1 MIRSI
6 PMFSKFKFLTWY
18 SQLSI
23 IRYIQLDLQVVILKV
38 TCGYFVNDG
47 KLVPIHSEK
56 ISKTLKF
63 SLW

>member
-23 IRYIQLDLQVVILKV
+23 IRYIQLDLQVVIMKV
-38 TCGYFVNDG
+38 IPV
-47 KLVPIHSEK
+47 V
-56 ISKTLKF
+56 TLSMTGNLF
-63 SLW
+63 LFILRRFPRR